1 MVKKKTKAKSSSSGN
16 QWQPEI
22 KNLEHRIGELIQ
34 LCNTL
39 REENRELRGKIQ
51 DVITERDELV
61 EKNQLTVKSVESIL
75 ASVKILEKQS

>member
-1 MVKKKTKAKSSSSGN
+1 MAKKKTTKKSSAGGS

-22 KNLEHRIGELIQ
+22 KNLEHRIGELIS

-39 REENRELRGKIQ
+39 REENGDLRGKIQ

-75 ASVKILEKQS
+75 SSVKILEKQS